1 MIKQVIIMRKDL
13 NMRKG
18 KIAAQAGHAC
28 VNCVLKA
35 AARVGGLLDWDSR
48 EDQGSMLSTSGRGT
62 SAYLNEWFANEYTKI
77 CVTVNSEAELL
88 KYKDLIEEA
97 GYVVH
102 LVQDLG
108 HTEFKNKKT
117 YTCLAVE
124 PLPAELIDPR
134 TGDLPLY

>member
-18 KIAAQAGHAC
+18 KIAAQAAHAS
-28 VNCVLKA
+28 VNCILKA
-35 AARVGGLLDWDSR
+35 AAKVGGLLEWDFR
-48 EDQGSMLSTSGRGT
+48 EDQGSMMSVSGRGT
-62 SAYLNEWFANEYTKI
+62 TAYLNEWFANEYTKI

-88 KYKDLIEEA
+88 KYKNLIEKA
-97 GYVVH
+97 GHVVH

-108 HTEFKNKKT
+108 HTEFKGKKT

-124 PLPAELIDPR
+124 PLPAEVIDAL

>member
-18 KIAAQAGHAC
+18 KIAAQASHAC

-35 AARVGGLLDWDSR
+35 AASVGGLLDWDSR
-48 EDQGSMLSTSGRGT
+48 ENQGSMMSVSGRGT
-62 SAYLNEWFANEYTKI
+62 SSYLNEWFANEYTKI

-88 KYKDLIEEA
+88 HYKDLIEKA
-97 GYVVH
+97 GYVYH

-108 HTEFKNKKT
+108 HTEFKGKKT
-117 YTCLAVE
+117 YTCLAIE
-124 PLPAELIDPR
+124 PLPADIIDAI
-134 TGDLPLY
+134 TGGLPLY

>member
-48 EDQGSMLSTSGRGT
+48 ADQGSMMSVSGRGT
-62 SAYLNEWFANEYTKI
+62 TAYLNEWFSNEYTKI
-77 CVTVNSEAELL
+77 CVTVNSEKELL
-88 KYKDLIEEA
+88 EYYKKIEDA

-102 LVQDLG
+102 LVQDMG
-108 HTEFKNKKT
+108 HTGFKNKKT

-124 PLPAELIDPR
+124 PLPAEVIDEI
-134 TGDLPLY
+134 TGSLPLY

>member
-124 PLPAELIDPR
+124 PLPAELIDPL